1 MRLRGVDYGDVNL
14 REKVG
19 LMDYVDPKGRKVVH
33 YRKVMKKLNISE
45 EKVKEECRRLGIELA
60 SVHLE
65 EVKSKRGRP
74 RKEVIVSDTESEGEK
89 KEKKKRGRPRKE
101 KKKEEIKTGKEIIE
115 ELVSKNEEK
124 EEKDEEEEEEEEETE
139 VCEFSLNGKVYLKS
153 DKNVLYD
160 IETHE
165 IVGIWVESRNSI
177 EEYEE

>member
-1 MRLRGVDYGDVNL
+1 M
-14 REKVG
+14 
-19 LMDYVDPKGRKVVH
+19 VV
-33 YRKVMKKLNISE
+33 L
-45 EKVKEECRRLGIELA
+45 
-60 SVHLE
+60 
-65 EVKSKRGRP
+65 
-74 RKEVIVSDTESEGEK
+74 EK
-89 KEKKKRGRPRKE
+89 K